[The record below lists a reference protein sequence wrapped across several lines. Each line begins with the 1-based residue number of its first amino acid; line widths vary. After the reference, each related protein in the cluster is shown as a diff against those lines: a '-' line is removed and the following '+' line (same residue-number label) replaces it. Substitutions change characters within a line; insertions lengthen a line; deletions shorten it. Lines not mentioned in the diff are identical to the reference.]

1 MICVTPCCDLHY
13 FLSKRRE
20 TQSIKTGKQLTWPK
34 MSSAVT
40 NARGKGEDE
49 TRPTG
54 KSASVLHIVKTLVQ
68 IGNADDSFSKVGFTE
83 SRPASS
89 SFDSSSKSPQ
99 LYEAYRDS
107 AQVKADGRR
116 LAGVG
121 DELMAK
127 RPGAVDCKGLK
138 LALIVIFS
146 FGVAAKFANF
156 ELKNVSI

>member
-1 MICVTPCCDLHY
+1 M
-13 FLSKRRE
+13 
-20 TQSIKTGKQLTWPK
+20 G
-34 MSSAVT
+34 SAVT

-49 TRPTG
+49 TRPTR
-54 KSASVLHIVKTLVQ
+54 KSAPVLHVVKTLVQ

-89 SFDSSSKSPQ
+89 SSFDSSLKSPQ

-107 AQVKADGRR
+107 AQVKAVGRR

-138 LALIVIFS
+138 LAFIIIFS

-156 ELKNVSI
+156 ELKNVTF

>member
-1 MICVTPCCDLHY
+1 MGSALFPTRGAKDT
-13 FLSKRRE
+13 SM
-20 TQSIKTGKQLTWPK
+20 KTGKQLTWPK

-54 KSASVLHIVKTLVQ
+54 KSAPALHVVKTLVQ
-68 IGNADDSFSKVGFTE
+68 IGNANDSFSKVGFTE

-89 SFDSSSKSPQ
+89 PSFDSSSKSPQ

-107 AQVKADGRR
+107 AQVKAVERR

-127 RPGAVDCKGLK
+127 RPGAVDSKGLK

>member
-1 MICVTPCCDLHY
+1 MGSALFPTRGAKD
-13 FLSKRRE
+13 
-20 TQSIKTGKQLTWPK
+20 TSIKTGKQLTRPK
-34 MSSAVT
+34 MSTAVT
-40 NARGKGEDE
+40 NTRGKGEDK

-54 KSASVLHIVKTLVQ
+54 QSAPVLHVNVVKTLVQ

-89 SFDSSSKSPQ
+89 SSFDSSWKSPQ

-107 AQVKADGRR
+107 AQVKAVGRR

-127 RPGAVDCKGLK
+127 RPGAVDSKGLK

>member
-1 MICVTPCCDLHY
+1 
-13 FLSKRRE
+13 
-20 TQSIKTGKQLTWPK
+20 

-40 NARGKGEDE
+40 HARGKSEDE

-54 KSASVLHIVKTLVQ
+54 NSAPVLRVVKTLVQ
-68 IGNADDSFSKVGFTE
+68 IGNANDSFGKVGFTE
-83 SRPASS
+83 STPASS
-89 SFDSSSKSPQ
+89 SSLDSSLKSPQ
-99 LYEAYRDS
+99 LYEVYRDS
-107 AQVKADGRR
+107 AQVKAAGRR

-156 ELKNVSI
+156 ELKNVTF